1 MTASVGLQSII
12 DKTFAA
18 SIAVVRDSCKYSVG
32 RTIVLICFN
41 PDFCIIRLKC
51 LLVFRL
57 LLLDEYLDFWDHL
70 LLSAALAVF
79 LLLLIID
86 VPSCLDAIAPCMPPV
101 DERTVSV

>member
-1 MTASVGLQSII
+1 
-12 DKTFAA
+12 
-18 SIAVVRDSCKYSVG
+18 
-32 RTIVLICFN
+32 
-41 PDFCIIRLKC
+41 